1 MAKKIISVQLEAVV
15 YKVDNYN
22 ERTKLLIKIHSASK
36 EDPSDEVV
44 FANIWIG
51 KETEVQSEHINKYD
65 TVWVDGALT
74 MKKSKGLWFVNVSA
88 YTIKV
93 VRTKEEADEYFA
105 RKKEENYKQT
115 EAEEIINSAGSDGI
129 PF

>member
-1 MAKKIISVQLEAVV
+1 VAKKIISVQLEAVV

>member
-65 TVWVDGALT
+65 TVWVDGAFT
-74 MKKSKGLWFVNVSA
+74 MKKSKGLWFVNISA

-93 VRTKEEADEYFA
+93 VRTKEEADAYFA
-105 RKKEENYKQT
+105 SKKEYKQT